1 MDNTF
6 HPMSELF
13 TQLGL
18 PSTSVE
24 IESFFERHQ
33 LQAEQSLFDAAFFSA
48 GQKQFLH
55 EALAADSDWAEIVD
69 QLDLRLRE

>member
-18 PSTSVE
+18 PSSSAE
-24 IESFFERHQ
+24 IEAFFERHR
-33 LQAEQSLFDAAFFSA
+33 LHAEQSLLDAAFFSA
-48 GQKQFLH
+48 GQKQFLR

-69 QLDLRLRE
+69 QLDLSLRE